1 MSSRLCGFTCAAV
14 ALLFSVPP
22 TARAQFAVID
32 VASLS
37 QLVSE
42 VRVLEQQLST
52 ARSELT
58 QAQSEYQSITGPR
71 GMERLLGGTVR
82 NYLPGDWPAV
92 QSVLQGS
99 VRYPQ
104 LSTDL
109 QVAVKAL
116 AVLSATQLAA
126 LPPPATAQLQA
137 RRQTI
142 ALLQSLSH
150 QSLANSSGR
159 FAAIQQL
166 INAIA
171 QAPDQ
176 KAILELLARIAAE
189 QDMLQN
195 ENTKLQ
201 VLYQG
206 VQAQDLANGQSVR
219 ELTVAGHGQF
229 QNRFQPQP

>member
-1 MSSRLCGFTCAAV
+1 MSIRLCGLSTAV
-14 ALLFSVPP
+14 ALLFGLLP
-22 TARAQFAVID
+22 TARAQFAVVD

-37 QLVSE
+37 QLISE

-52 ARSELT
+52 SRSELT
-58 QAQSEYQSITGPR
+58 QAQSEYQSITGSR
-71 GMERLLGGTVR
+71 GMERLLGGTAR
-82 NYLPGDWPAV
+82 NYLPGDWSAV
-92 QSVLQGS
+92 QGVLQGS
-99 VRYPQ
+99 ARYPQ
-104 LSTDL
+104 LAADL
-109 QVAVKAL
+109 QVALKAL

-126 LPPPATAQLQA
+126 LSPPATAQLQA

-159 FAAIQQL
+159 FAALQQL

-195 ENTKLQ
+195 EHTKLQ

-206 VQAQDLANGQSVR
+206 VQAQDLANAQSVR

-229 QNRFQPQP
+229 QNRFQAQP